1 MNFHRAAWLGLT
13 LAALATVPAAHAASA
28 PRDVKAELAAT
39 QKAQKETAA
48 KAKKL
53 AAEVDGIKGKLVKAG
68 GQLRQAEGDLALSD
82 KKLAD
87 LNEERRQTLKRL
99 YRDESSLQ
107 DLLGAARRYERTPT
121 TLMLMQQ
128 PPLTA
133 ARTSHLMKS
142 LLPALQDQSREARA
156 DLSELSRLE
165 NALTTEKEQNQKE
178 LSVFNKK
185 QEELDKLLKDRQAI
199 YKKTE
204 ESRKSQE
211 REVARLAQEAKNLEE
226 LVAKIRQK
234 PRLDDEDDDAGTV
247 DSANRLAAG
256 KLEPKSSRYTLPSH
270 VPQPVNG
277 TIRTGFGE
285 KDDLGAIAK
294 GVTFTTR
301 PGATVTTPLAGKVRF
316 AGPFQKYR
324 RILIIEHRGGYH
336 SLIAGLGRI
345 DTVVGA
351 KLAAGEPV
359 GVSETGSDNALVY
372 FELRQQGRP
381 INPQKL
387 TSAQANR
394 KQEKT

>member
-1 MNFHRAAWLGLT
+1 MDFRRTAWLGLT
-13 LAALATVPAAHAASA
+13 LAALATVPAQAAT

-53 AAEVDGIKGKLVKAG
+53 AAEVDGIKGKLVKAT
-68 GQLRQAEGDLALSD
+68 GQLRKVEGSLALSD
-82 KKLAD
+82 RKLAD
-87 LNEERRQTLKRL
+87 LNTERQQVLKRL

-121 TLMLMQQ
+121 TLLLMQQ
-128 PPLTA
+128 EPLTA

-142 LLPALQDQSREARA
+142 LLPTLQDQSREARA

-165 NALTTEKEQNQKE
+165 TALTDEKDKNKKE
-178 LSVFNKK
+178 LLDYNKQ
-185 QEELDKLLKDRQAI
+185 QEKLDKLLKDRQTI

-204 ESRKSQE
+204 ASRKAQE

-234 PRLDDEDDDAGTV
+234 PTLRDDDDAGTV
-247 DSANRLAAG
+247 ASGSQLAAG
-256 KLEPKSSRYTLPSH
+256 KLEPKASRYTLPAH
-270 VPQPVNG
+270 VPQPVSG
-277 TIRTGFGE
+277 TVRTGFGE

-301 PGATVTTPLAGKVRF
+301 PGSTVITPLGGKVRF

-359 GVSETGSDNALVY
+359 GTSETGTDHSLIY